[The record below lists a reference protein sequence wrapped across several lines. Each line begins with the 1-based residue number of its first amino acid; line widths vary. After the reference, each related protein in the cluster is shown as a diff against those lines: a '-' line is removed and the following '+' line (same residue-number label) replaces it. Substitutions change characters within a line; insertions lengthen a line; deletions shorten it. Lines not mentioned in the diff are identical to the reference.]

1 MVRNCNNF
9 LTIITTNRNVDKKC
23 TLTAPSLLVNLLT
36 MMAKIKKGVKKMWK
50 NICVKYKNKG
60 LTP

>member
-1 MVRNCNNF
+1 
-9 LTIITTNRNVDKKC
+9 
-23 TLTAPSLLVNLLT
+23 